1 MMSYLIRKKQ
11 KQGCNKM
18 EEIHTQKKRKKLL
31 YRVLTILFSL
41 LLIYFCLLYLNSWI
55 HEDYPGY
62 SGSIEI
68 AKSLGVFV
76 DEYSAD
82 KQILISG
89 DAFKI
94 DIGDIWTERK
104 FRKGKLFDY
113 PHIDSISDKRDNYEL
128 CLRLNS
134 DAKLINSLLFFTYS
148 VYILSGDSVDTGG
161 IKGSGDDVWFR
172 FSMMD
177 ANHDKF
183 YIFVI
188 KNDNL
193 GQEKIDPKFLEEY
206 AETKI
211 TLTRISGK

>member
-1 MMSYLIRKKQ
+1 
-11 KQGCNKM
+11 M
-18 EEIHTQKKRKKLL
+18 EEIHTQKKRKKIL
-31 YRVLTILFSL
+31 YRVLAILFSL
-41 LLIYFCLLYLNSWI
+41 FLIYFCLLYLNSWI

-76 DEYSAD
+76 DEYRAD
-82 KQILISG
+82 KHILISG

-104 FRKGKLFDY
+104 FRQGKLFDY

-134 DAKLINSLLFFTYS
+134 DSNFTPSILFFKYS
-148 VYILSGDSVDTGG
+148 VYILSGDSVDSGG
-161 IKGSGDDVWFR
+161 IKGAGDDVWLR

-177 ANHDKF
+177 ANHDSF

-188 KNDNL
+188 KNDIL
-193 GQEKIDPKFLEEY
+193 GQEKINPNFLEEN